1 MERFY
6 NTACYAVLK
15 GPRHVA
21 HSFSVIGLYGQIRL
35 VTGCETY
42 NLFFLYQLVLNSV
55 QGQGSSQGTNEQ
67 FMDPAVLRF
76 QSTAPC
82 STLLAG
88 NDKKNNR
95 F

>member
-42 NLFFLYQLVLNSV
+42 NLFFFVPTSSKLCS
-55 QGQGSSQGTNEQ
+55 GSGEFT
-67 FMDPAVLRF
+67 
-76 QSTAPC
+76 
-82 STLLAG
+82 G
-88 NDKKNNR
+88 NK
-95 F
+95 